1 MDNVGEF
8 QVVPHD
14 AVSEVKDTPVSCRWQ
29 LPKRVFDV
37 VMSLAGL
44 FVLSPLLL
52 ATAVMVALL
61 DGRPVLFLQER
72 IGLNGKPF
80 TLCKFRSM
88 RASNEDSPQITADG
102 DQRITN
108 LGHWLRKLKLDE
120 LPQLWN
126 VLIGE
131 MSFVGPR
138 PEVAKYVD
146 LYDKDQQ
153 RVLQL
158 MPGITDPA
166 SLKYFDESERLATA
180 DDAHEMYVQTI
191 MPDKIRINLEYGAKA
206 SLLSDVGV
214 ILKTVRRVFVSE
226 PES

>member
-1 MDNVGEF
+1 MDNVGEIP
-8 QVVPHD
+8 VVPHD
-14 AVSEVKDTPVSCRWQ
+14 AVSDVKDALVSSRPR
-29 LPKRVFDV
+29 LPKRIFDIA
-37 VMSLAGL
+37 MSLVGII
-44 FVLSPLLL
+44 VLAPLLL
-52 ATAVMVALL
+52 VTAVLVALL

-72 IGLNGKPF
+72 VGIDGKPF
-80 TLCKFRSM
+80 TLFKFRSM

-102 DQRITN
+102 DQRITKI
-108 LGHWLRKLKLDE
+108 GHWLRKLKLDE
-120 LPQLWN
+120 LPQLFN

-146 LYDKDQQ
+146 LYDQDQR

-166 SLKYFDESERLATA
+166 SLKYFDESERLAAA
-180 DDAHEMYVQTI
+180 DDAHEMYVKTI
-191 MPDKIRINLEYGAKA
+191 MPDKISINLQYGAKA

-226 PES
+226 SES